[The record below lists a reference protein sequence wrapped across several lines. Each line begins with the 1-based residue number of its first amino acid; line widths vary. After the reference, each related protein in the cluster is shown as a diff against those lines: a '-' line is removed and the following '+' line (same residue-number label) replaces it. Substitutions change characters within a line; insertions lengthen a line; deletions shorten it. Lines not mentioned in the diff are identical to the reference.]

1 MGDGAAASEEAAGRE
16 RPVGLLKG
24 PRPVR
29 RGAAAGLWSRARF
42 APRRLGPASPR
53 AWPSVLPQL
62 SWGCWYGPER
72 GEELGALPG
81 RPSASVRPP
90 HGLWLGPDVL

>member
-1 MGDGAAASEEAAGRE
+1 MGDGAAAPEVAAGRE

-42 APRRLGPASPR
+42 APQRLGPASPR
-53 AWPSVLPQL
+53 A
-62 SWGCWYGPER
+62 
-72 GEELGALPG
+72 
-81 RPSASVRPP
+81 
-90 HGLWLGPDVL
+90 